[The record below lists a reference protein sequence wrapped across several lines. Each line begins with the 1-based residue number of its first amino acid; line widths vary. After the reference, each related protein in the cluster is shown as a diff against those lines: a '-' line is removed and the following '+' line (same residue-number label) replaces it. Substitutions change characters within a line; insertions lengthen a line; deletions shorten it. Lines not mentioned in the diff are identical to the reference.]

1 MLSPTLPFFS
11 PTWSGV
17 LDDSDLR
24 APINSDR
31 LNGSTEMDTLIGS
44 GGDDTL
50 VGGSGRDVLNGTNAQ
65 ERGVAERD
73 VLTGG
78 AGGDRF
84 ILGDAQTAYYLD
96 GHPTQLGFAD
106 FALITD
112 FDSSEDV
119 IQLHGT
125 AENYSLEAFPTGGGT
140 ADYQLR
146 YQPTVMEAEELI
158 AVLEDVSGTLSLNS
172 SAFTFV

>member
-1 MLSPTLPFFS
+1 
-11 PTWSGV
+11 
-17 LDDSDLR
+17 
-24 APINSDR
+24 
-31 LNGSTEMDTLIGS
+31 DTLIGG

-50 VGGSGRDVLNGTNAQ
+50 VGGSERDILNGTNAQ
-65 ERGVAERD
+65 RRGVAEHD

-78 AGGDRF
+78 AAGDRF

-96 GHPTQLGFAD
+96 GHSTQLGFAD

-125 AENYSLEAFPTGGGT
+125 AGNYRLEAFPTGGGS

-146 YQPTVMEAEELI
+146 YQPTATGAEELI
-158 AVLEDVSGTLSLNS
+158 AVLEDVSRTLSLNS